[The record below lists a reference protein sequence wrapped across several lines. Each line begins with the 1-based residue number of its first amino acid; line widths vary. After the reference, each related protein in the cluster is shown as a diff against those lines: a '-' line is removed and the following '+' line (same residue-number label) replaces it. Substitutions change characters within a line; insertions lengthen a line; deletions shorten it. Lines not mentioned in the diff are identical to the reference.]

1 MITSG
6 SNRLRVRDKYTPQA
20 CNECQRRKRKCSGEK
35 DCQNCRRWATDC
47 VFSET
52 RGARPSRRRSP
63 STCSIAPTN
72 WADSSSVDQPN
83 PATILDVVASERDP
97 PDRGQKTP
105 SVVGTAE
112 SSSPRENV
120 FECSTNFV
128 TGASFFRQLDLLYR
142 TVTQAQGSHTETVKD
157 DCTGRE
163 PTTLDTNPSTARL
176 YLDVDQTIEQVRAQ
190 SVSELLRALDIFFAY
205 VHPHYP
211 CMNENHLRAQA
222 SAFSANDSATL
233 TKTNAVQ
240 LATLL
245 KYLMAVTSILSDTT
259 TPTESIPGWQDLA
272 LAEKLFNHATS
283 LERANIVTVQAL
295 LLKTLYFMYAG
306 FLNLAYNTMGTTV
319 RLCFQL
325 GLHDESSWGNDCKFY
340 DRVYRRRVFWSV
352 YCLNHNVA
360 QTRGLPELLHES
372 DINVGLPQCVD
383 DRMLYPTCL
392 PLPEIPA
399 TSPIPYV
406 LQVIKLTRLSS
417 EICETIFGVR
427 AKKPVPHEVTAA
439 LDAKIVEFAKQIP
452 SALHWPPSTESQE
465 MYDGRPS
472 YVHNQAFVLH
482 LRILYLR
489 MLPWRDEMFSL
500 TYSKKTAQLCI
511 DLAEEIIGAVEMSQ
525 TLYDTSRCQRHA
537 YLHHIISALVPM
549 ICIIVRQNNAEGLTM
564 PAINL
569 LNKSLKIITPFTHNM
584 FLARNVIPVL
594 GRSIK
599 IARDI
604 IEARRARQNAPC
616 EGISNVTSSGGGAAQ
631 VQPTTWSGSNNVDA
645 ANEWSMP
652 FPPALNQNDMLQEAA
667 LKAHDLPMM
676 WEDSGLEV
684 WNNINWA
691 M

>member
-1 MITSG
+1 M
-6 SNRLRVRDKYTPQA
+6 
-20 CNECQRRKRKCSGEK
+20 
-35 DCQNCRRWATDC
+35 
-47 VFSET
+47 
-52 RGARPSRRRSP
+52 RRRSP
-63 STCSIAPTN
+63 SACSIAPTS
-72 WADSSSVDQPN
+72 WDDSTSADQPN
-83 PATILDVVASERDP
+83 GTTILDVAAPEREHTG
-97 PDRGQKTP
+97 RGQTP
-105 SVVGTAE
+105 LSTVGTAE
-112 SSSPRENV
+112 SSSPRDNV

-142 TVTQAQGSHTETVKD
+142 TVTQAQGSHNEIPRD
-157 DCTGRE
+157 GFGGRE
-163 PTTLDTNPSTARL
+163 ATALDTSPSTARL

-190 SVSELLRALDIFFAY
+190 NVSELLRGLDIYFAY

-222 SAFSANDSATL
+222 SAFAANDSVTL
-233 TKTNAVQ
+233 TKNNAVQ

-245 KYLMAVTSILSDTT
+245 KYLMAVTSILSDTA
-259 TPTESIPGWQDLA
+259 TPTESIPGWQELA
-272 LAEKLFNHATS
+272 LAEKLFNHATW
-283 LERANIVTVQAL
+283 LERANLITVQAL

-325 GLHDESSWGNDCKFY
+325 GLHDESSWGDDCKFY

-360 QTRGLPELLHES
+360 QTRGLPELLRES

-392 PLPEIPA
+392 SLPEMPA

-406 LQVIKLTRLSS
+406 LEVIKLTRLSS
-417 EICETIFGVR
+417 EVCETIFGVR
-427 AKKPVPHEVTAA
+427 AKKPIPHEVTAS

-452 SALHWPPSTESQE
+452 ASLHWPPSTETHE
-465 MYDGRPS
+465 VYDGRPS
-472 YVHNQAFVLH
+472 YIHNQSFVLH

-511 DLAEEIIGAVEMSQ
+511 ELAEEIIGAVEMCQ
-525 TLYDTSRCQRHA
+525 TLQDTSRCQRHA
-537 YLHHIISALVPM
+537 YLHHVISALVPM

-569 LNKSLKIITPFTHNM
+569 LNKSLKIITPFSHHM
-584 FLARNVIPVL
+584 FLARNGIPVL

-599 IARDI
+599 VARDI
-604 IEARRARQNAPC
+604 IEARRARQNAPH
-616 EGISNVTSSGGGAAQ
+616 EGPSTTAISGGAA
-631 VQPTTWSGSNNVDA
+631 VQAHHTAWNGSSNIDA
-645 ANEWSMP
+645 ANEWNIP
-652 FPPALNQNDMLQEAA
+652 FPPALNPNDLLQDAL